1 MQHNTPQLTKDVQ
14 PCPGGGSMLIF
25 VTGQL
30 MITGQT
36 NALLFSQ
43 VFHLVATG
51 PGQYYISNEIFRLL
65 YA

>member
-1 MQHNTPQLTKDVQ
+1 
-14 PCPGGGSMLIF
+14 MLIF